1 MEFAVR
7 SPRCEVDCLTYR
19 GVWRREYLDILVVC
33 IWSVPWPRTWPR
45 RCTVYSVCRWVCWG
59 GWRGRGP
66 REPRAVDTADD
77 GESWGS
83 RSKIA
88 PLSFFPNKI
97 CLRTHF
103 GCWQGRTSGQGRPR
117 HGGPPANHR
126 GPGSTFDRRL
136 LRMVLKLL
144 PRSIGSRCPLQ
155 MLYTGCICCMQYCYS
170 PQRPVQYLPLLQGSR
185 RLPLLCSCQ
194 NAEQRIAYQPQP
206 WSC

>member
-59 GWRGRGP
+59 GWRGGGP
-66 REPRAVDTADD
+66 LEPRAVDTADD
-77 GESWGS
+77 GDSCSFELLSKQNLSADPLRLLAGQDFRTGQASPWG
-83 RSKIA
+83 A
-88 PLSFFPNKI
+88 P
-97 CLRTHF
+97 
-103 GCWQGRTSGQGRPR
+103 GQSP
-117 HGGPPANHR
+117 
-126 GPGSTFDRRL
+126 GPGLYFRPTSTAYDPEVASKVNWFQMSSSNVIIHQVYL
-136 LRMVLKLL
+136 L
-144 PRSIGSRCPLQ
+144 
-155 MLYTGCICCMQYCYS
+155 CYS
-170 PQRPVQYLPLLQGSR
+170 PQRPVQYLPFLQGSR